1 MSNMNKDTIKEIIYI
16 IISIILAVLAVK
28 FVIWLLPVILV
39 ALFSYL
45 LYMNIKR
52 NKKEENINKE
62 KNIKV
67 IHDFDD
73 NK

>member
-1 MSNMNKDTIKEIIYI
+1 MNKDTIKEIIYI
-16 IISIILAVLAVK
+16 IVSIILAVLAVK

-52 NKKEENINKE
+52 NKKEENINKD

-73 NK
+73 DK

>member
-1 MSNMNKDTIKEIIYI
+1 MKTSTSISSKIFSLF
-16 IISIILAVLAVK
+16 SIIL
-28 FVIWLLPVILV
+28 LV
-39 ALFSYL
+39 ALIALVSYL
-45 LYMNIKR
+45 LYMNIKK

-73 NK
+73 DK

>member
-52 NKKEENINKE
+52 NKKEENINKD

-73 NK
+73 DK

>member
-1 MSNMNKDTIKEIIYI
+1 MNKDTIKEIIYI

-45 LYMNIKR
+45 LYINIKR

-73 NK
+73 DK

>member
-1 MSNMNKDTIKEIIYI
+1 MNKDTIKEIIYI
-16 IISIILAVLAVK
+16 IVSILLAVLAVK
-28 FVIWLLPVILV
+28 FVIWLLPVIFIALV
-39 ALFSYL
+39 SYL
-45 LYMNIKR
+45 LYMNIKK

-73 NK
+73 DK

>member
-1 MSNMNKDTIKEIIYI
+1 MNKDTIKEIIYI
-16 IISIILAVLAVK
+16 IVSIILAVLAVK

-73 NK
+73 DK

>member
-1 MSNMNKDTIKEIIYI
+1 MNKDTIKEIIYI
-16 IISIILAVLAVK
+16 IVSILLAVLEVK
-28 FVIWLLPVILV
+28 FVIWLLPVILI
-39 ALFSYL
+39 ALVSYL
-45 LYMNIKR
+45 LYMNIKK

-73 NK
+73 DK

>member
-1 MSNMNKDTIKEIIYI
+1 MNKDTIKEIIYI

-67 IHDFDD
+67 FVDFDD
-73 NK
+73 DK

>member
-1 MSNMNKDTIKEIIYI
+1 MNKDTIKEIIYI
-16 IISIILAVLAVK
+16 IVSILLAVLAVK
-28 FVIWLLPVILV
+28 FVIWLLPVILI
-39 ALFSYL
+39 ALDSYL
-45 LYMNIKR
+45 LYMNIKK

-73 NK
+73 DK

>member
-1 MSNMNKDTIKEIIYI
+1 MNKDTVKEIIYI

-73 NK
+73 DK

>member
-1 MSNMNKDTIKEIIYI
+1 MNKDTIKEIIYI
-16 IISIILAVLAVK
+16 IISIILAILAVK

-73 NK
+73 DK

>member
-1 MSNMNKDTIKEIIYI
+1 MNNDTIKEIIYI

-73 NK
+73 DK

>member
-1 MSNMNKDTIKEIIYI
+1 MNKDTIKEIIYI
-16 IISIILAVLAVK
+16 IVSILLAVLAVK
-28 FVIWLLPVILV
+28 FVIWLLPAILI
-39 ALFSYL
+39 ALVSYL
-45 LYMNIKR
+45 LYMNIKK

-73 NK
+73 DK

>member
-1 MSNMNKDTIKEIIYI
+1 MDKDTIKEIIYI
-16 IISIILAVLAVK
+16 IVSILLSVLAVK
-28 FVIWLLPVILV
+28 FVIWLLPVILI
-39 ALFSYL
+39 ALVSYL
-45 LYMNIKR
+45 LYMNIKK

-73 NK
+73 DK

>member
-73 NK
+73 DN

>member
-1 MSNMNKDTIKEIIYI
+1 MNKDTIKEIIYI
-16 IISIILAVLAVK
+16 IVSILLAVLAVK

-39 ALFSYL
+39 ALFSYI

-52 NKKEENINKE
+52 NKKEENINKD

-73 NK
+73 DK

>member
-1 MSNMNKDTIKEIIYI
+1 MNKDTIKEIIYI
-16 IISIILAVLAVK
+16 IVSILLSVLAVK
-28 FVIWLLPVILV
+28 FVIWLLPVILI
-39 ALFSYL
+39 ALVKYL
-45 LYMNIKR
+45 LYMNIKK

-73 NK
+73 DK

>member
-1 MSNMNKDTIKEIIYI
+1 MNKDTIKEIIYI
-16 IISIILAVLAVK
+16 IVSILLAVLAVK
-28 FVIWLLPVILV
+28 FVIWLLPVILI
-39 ALFSYL
+39 ALVSYL

-73 NK
+73 DK

>member
-1 MSNMNKDTIKEIIYI
+1 MNKDTIKEIIYRI
-16 IISIILAVLAVK
+16 VSILLAILTVK

-52 NKKEENINKE
+52 NKKEKNINKD

-73 NK
+73 DK

>member
-1 MSNMNKDTIKEIIYI
+1 MNKDTIKEIIYI
-16 IISIILAVLAVK
+16 TVSILLAVLAVK
-28 FVIWLLPVILV
+28 FVIWLLPVILI
-39 ALFSYL
+39 ALVSYL
-45 LYMNIKR
+45 LYMNIKK

-73 NK
+73 DK

>member
-1 MSNMNKDTIKEIIYI
+1 MNKDTIKEIIYI
-16 IISIILAVLAVK
+16 IVSILLAILTVK

-52 NKKEENINKE
+52 NKKEKNINKD

-73 NK
+73 DK

>member
-1 MSNMNKDTIKEIIYI
+1 MNKDTIKEIIYI
-16 IISIILAVLAVK
+16 IVSILLAVLAVK

-73 NK
+73 DK

>member
-52 NKKEENINKE
+52 NKIEENINKE

-73 NK
+73 DK

>member
-1 MSNMNKDTIKEIIYI
+1 MNKDTIKEIIYI

-62 KNIKV
+62 KNIKI

-73 NK
+73 DK

>member
-1 MSNMNKDTIKEIIYI
+1 MNKDTIKEIIYI
-16 IISIILAVLAVK
+16 IVSIILAVLAVK
-28 FVIWLLPVILV
+28 FVIWLSPVILI
-39 ALFSYL
+39 ALVSYL
-45 LYMNIKR
+45 LYMNIKK

-73 NK
+73 DK

>member
-1 MSNMNKDTIKEIIYI
+1 MNKDTIKEIIYI
-16 IISIILAVLAVK
+16 IISIILAVLAVN

-73 NK
+73 DK

>member
-1 MSNMNKDTIKEIIYI
+1 MNKDTIKEIIYI
-16 IISIILAVLAVK
+16 IVSILLAVLTVK

-52 NKKEENINKE
+52 NKKEENINKD

-73 NK
+73 DK